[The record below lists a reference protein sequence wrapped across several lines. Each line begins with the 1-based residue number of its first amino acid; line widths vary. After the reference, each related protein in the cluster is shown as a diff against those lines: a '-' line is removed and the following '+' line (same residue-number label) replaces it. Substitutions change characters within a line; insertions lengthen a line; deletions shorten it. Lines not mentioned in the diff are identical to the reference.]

1 MKLVTKIFIKSVFT
15 FYLFLFTLSATS
27 QTFLSPTDLDLFNN
41 GKEILITDRTG
52 KQLLI
57 YSISEEKIKK
67 TIKLEQEPSG
77 AICSTDG
84 KTIYVTTGIGPGNI
98 LIIDSVSGKIQKS
111 VPTGHGIN
119 TPILSKDAGKLYV
132 CSRFDNSVKVIDLNN
147 EMQTKSISVKREPV
161 AAEITPDGKFLFVA
175 NHMPDGRADVDYV
188 ASKMSVIDLEKN
200 EVIKTINLVNGAEG
214 MRGVC
219 VSPDGKYVYATHL
232 MARFQVPTT
241 QIERGWINTNA
252 LSVIRVSD
260 QKLLYTVLLDDVD
273 QGFSNPW
280 AITVSQD
287 ARLLCVSAAGNH
299 ELRLINLPDMIEKI
313 NQSVKDMGEN
323 AEAMH
328 RNTHNDL
335 SFISRVSKRIKLK
348 GLGPRALLMDNK
360 TIYVAE
366 YFSESLGKLTY
377 NKNGDVTE
385 LQTIQLGAST
395 PMTEERKGEILFND
409 ASLCFQQWQ
418 SCASCHSDDGRV
430 DALNW
435 DLLNDGIGNP
445 KNVKSLLLSHVTPP
459 VMGLGVRADAE
470 TAVRAGI
477 KYIQFAVR
485 PEEDAQAIDA
495 YLKSLKP
502 VSSPKLE
509 NGELSQVAKQGKKIY
524 EKAGCAHCHPVPL
537 YTNLKS
543 YDLGTGKDQDKGKK
557 FDTST
562 LVEVWRTSPYWH
574 DGRATTIEEAI
585 NLHYINSEY
594 TLELTD
600 NEMKVLVE
608 YVESL

>member
-15 FYLFLFTLSATS
+15 FYLILITLSATS
-27 QTFLSPTDLDLFNN
+27 QTFLSPADLNLFKY

-67 TIKLEQEPSG
+67 TIKLEKEPTG
-77 AICSTDG
+77 AIFSTDG

-98 LIIDSVSGKIQKS
+98 LIIDSGSGKIQKS

-119 TPILSKDAGKLYV
+119 TPILSKDARKLYV
-132 CSRFDNSVKVIDLNN
+132 CSRFDNSVKVIDLIKK
-147 EMQTKSISVKREPV
+147 MQTKSISVKREPV

-188 ASKMSVIDLEKN
+188 ASKMSVIDLEKD

-299 ELRLINLPDMIEKI
+299 ELRLIDLPAMIEKI
-313 NQSVKDMGEN
+313 NQSVKDMGKN

-328 RNTHNDL
+328 LNAHNDL
-335 SFISRVSKRIKLK
+335 SFISGVSKRIKLK
-348 GLGPRALLMDNK
+348 GLGPRALFMDNK

-366 YFSESLGKLTY
+366 YFSESLGKLTV

-385 LQTIQLGAST
+385 LKTIQLGAST

-459 VMGLGVRADAE
+459 AMGLGVRADAE

-485 PEEDAQAIDA
+485 PDEDAQAIDA

-502 VSSPKLE
+502 VPSPKLV
-509 NGELSQVAKQGKKIY
+509 NGGLSQVAKQGKKIY
-524 EKAGCAHCHPVPL
+524 EKAGCAHCHPAPL
-537 YTNLKS
+537 YTILKS
-543 YDLGTGKDQDKGKK
+543 YDLGTGKAQDEGKK

-574 DGRATTIEEAI
+574 DGRAATIEEAI

-600 NEMKVLVE
+600 NEMKELVE